1 MVSEHSGKY
10 CTPQAQRQATWFMER
25 CAAGDCQYRD
35 PKRHRQQCESDR
47 DAGCQGYEAHVYLE
61 DLGPVLRWRR
71 CPRFK
76 AWFIEEKK
84 RIEARRR
91 ATERQRRAAK
101 ATWEDE

>member
-1 MVSEHSGKY
+1 MSEHTGHY
-10 CTPQAQRQATWFMER
+10 CTAHAQRTAAWFMER

-35 PKRHRQQCESDR
+35 PKRHRRQCESD
-47 DAGCQGYEAHVYLE
+47 DAACHGYEGHVYLE

-84 RIEARRR
+84 RIAARQL
-91 ATERQRRAAK
+91 AAERQKRAPK
-101 ATWEDE
+101 APWENEA